1 MGCSP
6 FPVGCV
12 CTDVCQPPVLGTVV
26 GSRCVPMA
34 GPWVWEWHTFRWFPR
49 RGVRR
54 WIATVEHQLA
64 HVAACGLSG
73 CFTGLH
79 RFLARGVGPGWAAG
93 FPFPVVGGTALR
105 RFVPPRD
112 HEAWLDILYDATLS
126 CRYVL
131 PREYAEF
138 AKVGVGRLHPGLLTM
153 ILFIVGRRIRAPAC
167 HGDSVHCWASFIAR
181 VC

>member
-1 MGCSP
+1 M
-6 FPVGCV
+6 
-12 CTDVCQPPVLGTVV
+12 L
-26 GSRCVPMA
+26 R
-34 GPWVWEWHTFRWFPR
+34 
-49 RGVRR
+49 
-54 WIATVEHQLA
+54 
-64 HVAACGLSG
+64 HVACLVVSQAS
-73 CFTGLH
+73 TGSSPAAWALVG
-79 RFLARGVGPGWAAG
+79 RLVFL
-93 FPFPVVGGTALR
+93 FPVVGGTALR